1 MSALRTEQ
9 HALVLPPEV
18 DGLRLDQAL
27 AQVLE
32 QYSRSMLKDWI
43 DAGQVR
49 LNGAPTRPRARV
61 AAGDRVEVTAT
72 LAAAGELAP
81 QAIDFTVVH
90 ADPALIV
97 IDKPAGLVV
106 HPGAGNPDRTLV
118 NGLLAR
124 FPELAAL
131 PRAGL
136 VHRIDKDTSGLL
148 LAARTPAAFQRLVRA
163 LARRRIHRHYLAV
176 VNGLLVAG
184 GTVDMPIGRDPVQRT
199 RMRVMESGREAVTHF
214 RVAERFRA
222 HCLLEVELETGRTH
236 QIRVHLAWRGHPLVG
251 DSRYGARP
259 HLPPQ
264 ADEALRTALRDF
276 GRQALHAW
284 QLELDHPLDG
294 EPLAFE
300 APPPADFK
308 ALVAALAAD
317 RDAHGAPAP

>member
-1 MSALRTEQ
+1 
-9 HALVLPPEV
+9 
-18 DGLRLDQAL
+18 
-27 AQVLE
+27 
-32 QYSRSMLKDWI
+32 
-43 DAGQVR
+43 
-49 LNGAPTRPRARV
+49 
-61 AAGDRVEVTAT
+61 
-72 LAAAGELAP
+72 
-81 QAIDFTVVH
+81 
-90 ADPALIV
+90 
-97 IDKPAGLVV
+97 
-106 HPGAGNPDRTLV
+106 
-118 NGLLAR
+118 LLAR

-148 LAARTPAAFQRLVRA
+148 IAARTPAAFQRLVRA

-199 RMRVMESGREAVTHF
+199 RMRVMDGGREAVTHF

-264 ADEALRTALRDF
+264 ADEALRAALKDF

-300 APPPADFK
+300 APPPADFL

-317 RDAHGAPAP
+317 RDAHEAPPP